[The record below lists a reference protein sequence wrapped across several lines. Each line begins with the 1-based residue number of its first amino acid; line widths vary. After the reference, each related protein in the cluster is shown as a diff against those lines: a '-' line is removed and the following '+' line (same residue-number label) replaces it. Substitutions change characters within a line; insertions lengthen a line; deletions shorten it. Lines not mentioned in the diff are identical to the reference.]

1 MFATLIRGFFGR
13 RSPRFLSAA
22 SAKGAY
28 GSSLK
33 SLRRMGTQ
41 ASMNRQ
47 VRHKFIDGRILR
59 KALAAMELD
68 SSPGKH

>member
-1 MFATLIRGFFGR
+1 MFDRKLGVGSEVYSSTALVRAAV
-13 RSPRFLSAA
+13 SDSAVV
-22 SAKGAY
+22 K
-28 GSSLK
+28 
-33 SLRRMGTQ
+33 RRMGTQ

-47 VRHKFIDGRILR
+47 VRYKFIDGRILR